1 MNTLAELL
9 TKFSQTHG
17 ASGYEDDVRNL
28 FIRELKKLVDDI
40 EITPLGSVVGIKRA
54 PQPRRTA
61 RTQAPRVLVEAHMDE
76 IGFIVTSVDD
86 GLIRF
91 DEIGIFDPRVLP
103 AQSVLVHGRKTLPG
117 VIGARPPHV
126 LTAEER
132 KKALALND
140 LYIDVGLSAERL
152 QELVSVGDSITLNQN
167 VIPLRNNFYA
177 GKAFDDRASLVV
189 LLEMLRQLQNVK
201 HTWDVYVV
209 ANVNEED
216 SSIYVGALTSTF
228 KIQPQIAICLD
239 VTHAQQ
245 ANLNE
250 EQLPRLKEGPCIAR
264 GANIHPYVF
273 EKLRQAAA
281 REQIP
286 HQITVYGSNTG
297 TNAWMMQVAGEGV
310 PTGLVELPLRYMHT
324 SVETIQLDDIARA
337 ADLLR
342 VLIAALSREDLI
354 LQSAGLVWDK
364 NQAAARQVRAAQRA
378 PARKAKR
385 RTIPRRARRR
395 IEARRPARRPAT
407 LERSTRRA
415 KSIGKRRA

>member
-1 MNTLAELL
+1 MADLL

-17 ASGYEDDVRNL
+17 ASGYEDDVRSL
-28 FIRELKKLVDDI
+28 FTRELKKLVDEI
-40 EITPLGSVVGIKRA
+40 EMTPLGSVIGIKRA
-54 PQPRRTA
+54 QTRRTA

-76 IGFIVTSVDD
+76 IGFIVTSVED

-91 DEIGIFDPRVLP
+91 DEIGMFDPRVLP
-103 AQSVLVHGRKTLPG
+103 AQSVLVHGRKALPG

-126 LTAEER
+126 LTAEDR
-132 KKALALND
+132 KKTLALSD

-152 QELVSVGDSITLNQN
+152 QELVSVGDFITLNQN
-167 VIPLRNNFYA
+167 VIPLRNNFFA

-216 SSIYVGALTSTF
+216 SSMYVGALTSTF

-245 ANLNE
+245 AGLNE

-273 EKLRQAAA
+273 EKLQQAAT

-324 SVETIQLDDIARA
+324 SVETVQLDDIARA
-337 ADLLR
+337 AELVR
-342 VLIAALSREDLI
+342 VFIASLGHEDLV
-354 LQSAGLVWDK
+354 LQSDGFVWDK
-364 NQAAARQVRAAQRA
+364 QTVSVRKPKAAKRA

-385 RTIPRRARRR
+385 RTMQPRARRR
-395 IEARRPARRPAT
+395 VTPRRTLRRQAA
-407 LERSTRRA
+407 LRRSTRRI
-415 KSIGKRRA
+415 KSAAKRRY